1 MISISDMGVT
11 FITPAGDVKAAQNI
25 NVTFQDQKIT
35 GIIGESGSGKSVLG
49 MSILRLLPENARIE
63 GTCMYQDRDLYHVSE
78 KEIQKLRGR
87 EIGLIPQNPQAS
99 LNPMRKLSSQLRE
112 ALLVHRLESRSGAD
126 KRVET
131 LMRSFGFED
140 LGEYW
145 NKYPFQMSGGMNQRM
160 VSILGLACAPKWLIA
175 DEPTKGLDAV
185 MRRQVYQVLRR
196 SFADCSGGMIV
207 ITHDL
212 TLAYH
217 LCDDICV
224 MYQGEI
230 VEQGPCRLV
239 MDKPLHPYTKGLMA
253 AMPER
258 GMHPIAGEIREREAQ
273 VGCRFY
279 ERCQEALSACRD
291 KKLEDFTVDGERK
304 VRCVLYD

>member
-1 MISISDMGVT
+1 MISISDMSVT
-11 FITPAGDVKAAQNI
+11 FATPAGDVKAAKHI
-25 NVTFQDQKIT
+25 NVTFRDRKIT

-63 GTCMYQDRDLYHVSE
+63 GTCMYQGKDMYHVSE
-78 KEIQKLRGR
+78 KEIQALRGR

-112 ALLVHRLESRSGAD
+112 ALLVHRLENRSGAD
-126 KRVET
+126 RRVQV
-131 LMRSFGFED
+131 LMRSFGFADPE
-140 LGEYW
+140 EYW

-185 MRRQVYQVLRR
+185 MRRQVYQVLKK
-196 SFADCSGGMIV
+196 SFEDCSDGMIV

-212 TLAYH
+212 TLACH

-230 VEQGPCRLV
+230 VEQGPCQLV
-239 MDKPLHPYTKGLMA
+239 MTNPLHPYTKGLVA

-258 GMHPIAGEIREREAQ
+258 GMHPIPGEIRPQGDVE
-273 VGCRFY
+273 CCFY
-279 ERCQEALSACRD
+279 GRCLNACEACR
-291 KKLEDFTVDGERK
+291 KKRLEDRVVDKERK

>member
-1 MISISDMGVT
+1 MISISDMSVT
-11 FITPAGDVKAAQNI
+11 FATPAGDVKAAQHI
-25 NVTFQDQKIT
+25 NVTFREQKIT

-63 GTCMYQDRDLYHVSE
+63 GACMYQERDLYHVSE
-78 KEIQKLRGR
+78 KEIQEIRGR

-112 ALLVHRLESRSGAD
+112 ALLVHRLENRSGAD
-126 KRVET
+126 KKVEA
-131 LMRSFGFED
+131 LMRSFGFENPD
-140 LGEYW
+140 EYR

-160 VSILGLACAPKWLIA
+160 VSILGLACAPNWLIA

-185 MRRQVYQVLRR
+185 MRRQVYQVLKK
-196 SFADCSGGMIV
+196 SFDNCSGGMIV

-258 GMHPIAGEIREREAQ
+258 GMHPIPGRAREADPAAE
-273 VGCRFY
+273 CRFY
-279 ERCQEALSACRD
+279 ERCGEACEACRNRELKD
-291 KKLEDFTVDGERK
+291 TDADGKRK